1 MNFLRWQVVGLSG
14 LVCFLAGS
22 LSVNAQSD
30 RFADVVVDTAALG
43 NSVFML
49 TGAGGNLAVSAGPD
63 GLLLVD
69 DQFAALA
76 ERIEAAL
83 VALPDPAPLSE
94 RPLKYVINTHH
105 HGDHTG
111 GNDYFAGLGATLVA
125 SDAARVRL
133 LARAPSPDT
142 PLPVITYDAGIS
154 IYFNGDRLRLVA
166 MQGHTDGDTAV
177 LFERANVLHA
187 GDLFF
192 NGRFPYI
199 DLDSGGGV
207 SDYLNSQE
215 RMLALIDNDTRVVP
229 GHGPLASKQD
239 LLDTYQMIKTTRAAV
254 KADVA
259 SGLSLTAIQEKGVS
273 PVYKRF
279 AWNFITEARWLEL
292 LYLDVAATGPGA

>member
-1 MNFLRWQVVGLSG
+1 MIPLLLRGALLLSL
-14 LVCFLAGS
+14 LVPC
-22 LSVNAQSD
+22 
-30 RFADVVVDTAALG
+30 AALWAQPRLG
-43 NSVFML
+43 IEQVKDGLYMI
-49 TGAGGNLAVSAGPD
+49 TGPGGNIGVRLTAEGVILIDDKFPQDFDEIQSLIASVSA
-63 GLLLVD
+63 
-69 DQFAALA
+69 
-76 ERIEAAL
+76 
-83 VALPDPAPLSE
+83 LPV
-94 RPLKYVINTHH
+94 RYVINTHH

-254 KADVA
+254 EADVA